1 MALKLSNINS
11 SDTPSGCNSFSLL
24 TPLSWPQ
31 KEISTKNRLRH
42 PITQTAQ
49 AAHEHLRHDM
59 LRFNNLLKQD
69 QQAARFGFCPGG
81 GREGLQCPVALI
93 HAWRALQ
100 LTGMP
105 LLSWLQL
112 PALILLAPKL
122 CPALDVNLILL
133 GANGVRNLTHLFLL
147 CRWEP
152 YGS

>member
-1 MALKLSNINS
+1 MALNLSNTNS
-11 SDTPSGCNSFSLL
+11 SDPPSGCNSFSLL

-31 KEISTKNRLRH
+31 KEIPRENGLRH

-59 LRFNNLLKQD
+59 LRFNNLLNQV
-69 QQAARFGFCPGG
+69 QRASRSAFC
-81 GREGLQCPVALI
+81 REGLQCPVALI
-93 HAWRALQ
+93 HSWRALQ

-105 LLSWLQL
+105 MLSWLQV

-133 GANGVRNLTHLFLL
+133 GANGVRNLTQD
-147 CRWEP
+147 RK
-152 YGS
+152 SVV